1 MISWLK
7 KFFKKEEVKKTTYA
21 PKSSMKEVLEELI
34 NSGCSVR
41 EFLAKD
47 YKCVDDE
54 LFITLY
60 NRKEYLPILAFFCDN
75 EEVCESVF
83 YIKEYHDGFLYKN
96 VRVKDVEAHSGTCSY
111 SVTLTYES
119 KEECHKETSLEKL
132 KEMFS
137 EWHVL
142 TMDEYKKYRVDLLK
156 YGYSIEPRGKKLY
169 LREPKE
175 VK

>member
-7 KFFKKEEVKKTTYA
+7 KFFKKEVKNTTYA

-41 EFLAKD
+41 EFPAKEYRCAD
-47 YKCVDDE
+47 NE

-96 VRVKDVEAHSGTCSY
+96 VRVKEVEADSGTCSY
-111 SVTLTYES
+111 NATLTYES
-119 KEECHKETSLEKL
+119 KEECHKETSLERL

-137 EWHVL
+137 EWHIL
-142 TMDEYKKYRVDLLK
+142 TMDEYMKYRVDLLK
-156 YGYSIEPRGKKLY
+156 HGYSIEPRGKKLY